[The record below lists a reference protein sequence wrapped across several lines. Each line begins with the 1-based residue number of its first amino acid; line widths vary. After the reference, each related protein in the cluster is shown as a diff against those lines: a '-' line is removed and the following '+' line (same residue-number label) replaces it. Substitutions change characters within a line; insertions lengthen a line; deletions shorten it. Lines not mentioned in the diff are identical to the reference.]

1 MLICFSV
8 AGTESGQLVVASVK
22 LALER
27 ALMVTSLDPWAQ
39 FYTAGDRGREVA
51 GASAAKRV
59 AATVAR

>member
-1 MLICFSV
+1 VLICFSV

-27 ALMVTSLDPWAQ
+27 ALVVTLLDPWAQ
-39 FYTAGDRGREVA
+39 FCTAADRGREVA

-59 AATVAR
+59 VATVAR